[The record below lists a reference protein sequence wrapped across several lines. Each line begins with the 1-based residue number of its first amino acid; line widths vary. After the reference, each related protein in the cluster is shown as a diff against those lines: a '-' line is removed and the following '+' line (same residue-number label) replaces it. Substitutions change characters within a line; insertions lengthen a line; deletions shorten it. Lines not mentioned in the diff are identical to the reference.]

1 MTELGYVELPFI
13 KCLRELGW
21 EYCTEAQLEQYNR
34 TTDDPIV
41 ECLLLDAI
49 RRVNAAV
56 KTDEQARK
64 AVDLLRGMLS
74 DPDPLAAN
82 RRALEAFR
90 DGVSVII
97 EPGQPAVTVQFFEFD
112 TDPQKQKLNTF
123 IVTNQYSV
131 RGSETCRADLVLLV
145 NGVPLVLC
153 EFKSLLSAG
162 KDWKEGVR
170 QLHRYMREAPKL
182 LVPNVFCVAAH
193 EDEFRYGTIHF
204 RPETEQIVRVQMDSW
219 RPWLSLY
226 PEVRGYW
233 NLKGNDP
240 RKVADP
246 VEAAARGLLRPQT
259 VLDFLQHFV
268 VFETKDKKTIK
279 KAARYQQFES
289 ANDIVDRAVSLIGS
303 PNASSQDRTGLIWH
317 TQGSG
322 KSLTMIY
329 AGMKLRRH
337 SKLDGPTVLVVVDR
351 SDLKTQLGGEFEDC
365 DYPNVSKAMGVADLK
380 AKLAGDGARETIV
393 TTIQCFQRME
403 NLDANLRDNIILLI
417 DECHRSQ
424 KGADVSGTLDPKK
437 DPSGFALTMRAKL
450 PNSFRFGFTGTPI
463 DRTMV
468 NTHRMFGPENDGK
481 QERYLSYYGI
491 RQAIRDGATLP
502 VHYLLRVVPLAVDQH
517 KLDVEFEQMCELM
530 EAEEEEVKDFVQKK
544 EANWKQLAKDPD
556 RMKKVIAHV
565 IDHFLEY
572 PDPNGFKAQLVAI
585 DRDAAGKYK
594 DLLDVELIRRGQ
606 SKRDAEGLSDV
617 IISEGFNDTDQHL
630 TRYHYS
636 KEKSDEL
643 IAFFKLKPKQWED
656 WNHERHGNERDQWRP
671 PLKILI
677 VCDKL
682 LTGFDAPVEQVMYL
696 DKPIRDHTLLQ
707 AMART
712 NRPCADMGKLNGLIV
727 DFFGVFQN
735 LQKALNFD
743 ESEVEEAA
751 IEWDK
756 LKAQVP
762 EALKKCLEHIVGIAL
777 ADTKDCLVACRTR
790 MKDEAAWKAF
800 KDDFRHLET
809 LWEALSPDQCLYAHR
824 KEYAALCAVYVGC
837 RRRKDR
843 IDSTFEELGAK
854 TRKLIRD
861 NAVFNEVVT
870 SIPVYK
876 IDADYLAKAR
886 ELPTAEDRAAE
897 MVDALTRELIDNP
910 AGFAYKLLGERLQ
923 KLITDKTA
931 DLSRSVTDLEQLV
944 TAFNELKGE
953 PEQLGLTAPGE
964 YQLFTVVRGFAPN
977 AERDVQVQAARRI
990 GEKLRRQKALVPG
1003 WADSPGGRNRLR
1015 TALMSACW
1023 EPEWESLKLC
1033 PEEGET
1039 PFLDLAMEELAK
1051 AVA

>member
-13 KCLRELGW
+13 KCLRGLGW
-21 EYCTEAQLEQYNR
+21 EYRTEAQLDEYDR

-41 ECLLLDAI
+41 ERLLLDAI
-49 RRVNAAV
+49 RRINPAV

-82 RRALEAFR
+82 RRTLDALR
-90 DGVSVII
+90 DGVSVIL
-97 EPGQPAVTVQFFEFD
+97 ESGQTAVTVQFFEFD
-112 TDPQKQKLNTF
+112 LDPQKQKRNTF

-131 RGSETCRADLVLLV
+131 KGSETCRADLVLLV
-145 NGVPLVLC
+145 NGIPLVLC
-153 EFKSLLSAG
+153 EFKSYLSAG

-182 LVPNVFCVAAH
+182 LVPNVFCAAAD
-193 EDEFRYGTIHF
+193 EDDFRYGTIHF

-226 PEVRGYW
+226 PDVRGYW
-233 NLKGNDP
+233 NLKDGDP
-240 RKVADP
+240 RKLNDP

-259 VLDFLQHFV
+259 ILDFLEHFV
-268 VFETKDKKTIK
+268 VFETKEKKTVK
-279 KAARYQQFES
+279 KAARYQQFEA
-289 ANDIVDRAVSLIGS
+289 ANDIVDRTVKLIGD
-303 PNASSQDRTGLIWH
+303 PGAASQDRTGLIWH

-329 AGMKLRRH
+329 AGTKLRRH
-337 SKLDGPTVLVVVDR
+337 PKLGSPTVLVVVDR
-351 SDLKTQLGGEFEDC
+351 SDLKTQLGDEFVDC
-365 DYPNVSKAMGVADLK
+365 DYPNVSKALGVADLK
-380 AKLAGDGARETIV
+380 AKLRGNARETIV
-393 TTIQCFQRME
+393 TTVQCFQRME
-403 NLDANLRDNIILLI
+403 DLEANPRDNMILLI

-424 KGADVSGTLDPKK
+424 KGADVSGTLDPKR

-450 PNSFRFGFTGTPI
+450 PKAFRFGFTGTPI

-468 NTHRMFGPENDGK
+468 NTHRMFGPEKDGK

-502 VHYLLRVVPLAVDQH
+502 VYYLLRVVPLVVDQQ
-517 KLDVEFEQMCELM
+517 KLDVGFEQMCAQM

-544 EANWKQLAKDPD
+544 EANWKQLAKNPD
-556 RMKKVIAHV
+556 RMKKVIAHAV
-565 IDHFLEY
+565 EHFLEH

-585 DRDAAGKYK
+585 DRDAAGRYK
-594 DLLDVELIRRGQ
+594 DLLDEELIRRGM
-606 SKRDAEGLSDV
+606 SKRDAAGFSDV
-617 IISEGFNDTDQHL
+617 IISEGFNDTDEHL
-630 TRYHYS
+630 TRHHYS
-636 KEKSDEL
+636 KEQTDER
-643 IAFFKLKPKQWED
+643 IAFFKLKPKEWED
-656 WNHERHGNERDQWRP
+656 WNRERHGGDRDQWRP
-671 PLKILI
+671 ALRILI

-712 NRPCADMGKLNGLIV
+712 NRPCPDMGKLNGLIV
-727 DFFGVFQN
+727 DFFGVFQDM
-735 LQKALNFD
+735 QKALNFD

-751 IEWDK
+751 IAWDK

-762 EALKKCLEHIVGIAL
+762 DALKKCLEHVAGITL
-777 ADTKDCLVACRTR
+777 SDTKECLVACRTR
-790 MKDEAAWKAF
+790 LKDEAAWKAF

-809 LWEALSPDQCLYAHR
+809 LWEALAPDESLYPHR

-843 IDSTFEELGAK
+843 IEATFEELGAK
-854 TRKLIRD
+854 TRQLIRD
-861 NAVFNEVVT
+861 NATFNEVVA

-897 MVDALTRELIDNP
+897 LEDALTRELIDNP
-910 AGFAYKLLGERLQ
+910 GGFAYKLLGERLQ

-931 DLSRSVTDLEQLV
+931 DLSRSITDLEKLV
-944 TAFNELKGE
+944 DTFNELKGE
-953 PEQLGLTAPGE
+953 AEKLGLTAPGD
-964 YQLFTVVRGFAPN
+964 YALFTVIRGFVEN
-977 AERDVQVQAARRI
+977 ADRGVQVKAARAIADR
-990 GEKLRRQKALVPG
+990 LRRQKALVPG
-1003 WADSPGGRNRLR
+1003 WADSAGGRNRLR

-1023 EPEWESLKLC
+1023 EPECESLKLC

-1039 PFLDLAMEELAK
+1039 PFLTAAMEELAK
-1051 AVA
+1051 AGP